1 MKTLK
6 DVMTRS
12 PIAQYRFS
20 KVGKTCSQFTVTQE
34 IEHPDCTEYGDQ
46 NPYVIVV
53 LIPTLGWSDAIS
65 RHGLENG
72 NLKYGG
78 RLR

>member
-34 IEHPDCTEYGDQ
+34 IEHPDCTDYGDQ
-46 NPYVIVV
+46 KLYIELLETTKRKPPAQNPSSAGDSMEV
-53 LIPTLGWSDAIS
+53 
-65 RHGLENG
+65 
-72 NLKYGG
+72 
-78 RLR
+78 